1 MIGRLGFLL
10 ATSLLLSACGERQ
23 QSADADRKKVDAAA
37 WTTSNSANPA
47 FSAPG
52 WKVGDK
58 LAWEEQLRK
67 RGQAQNDY
75 VR

>member
-1 MIGRLGFLL
+1 MIGRVASLL
-10 ATSLLLSACGERQ
+10 AVAIVLAACGERQ

-37 WTTSNSANPA
+37 WTASDSATPG

-52 WKVGDK
+52 WKAGDK

-67 RGQAQNDY
+67 RSQAQNDY

>member
-1 MIGRLGFLL
+1 MIGRLAGLL
-10 ATSLLLSACGERQ
+10 AASIVLAASGERA

-37 WTTSNSANPA
+37 WTTSESATPA

-52 WKVGDK
+52 WKAGDK

-67 RGQAQNDY
+67 RSQAQNDY

>member
-1 MIGRLGFLL
+1 MIGRVASLLTASILL
-10 ATSLLLSACGERQ
+10 AACGERQ
-23 QSADADRKKVDAAA
+23 QSADADRKKVDTAA
-37 WTTSNSANPA
+37 WTASESATPG
-47 FSAPG
+47 FSAAG
-52 WKVGDK
+52 WKAGDK